1 MLRVALAAS
10 LWLGFVSL
18 SQTAELRE
26 PVHPRRNVDEFSPTL
41 ARFLRFTIHNTNMGE
56 PGIDELEIYGPG
68 NPQRNLG
75 LAANGARA
83 TSSGSLAGYRIHQ
96 LDGVNDGQY
105 GNGHCWIAD
114 RRENAWVQ
122 IELPTNT
129 LIQKVIW
136 SRDREGKFIDRVPT
150 HYAIEA
156 KNERGEWLRVAS
168 SDDRKPRSTNA
179 VLGLSPVARQFVN
192 GFAPASTALS
202 PESERS
208 SSEYTIDSWQTSDGL
223 PANTVTAIAQ
233 TTNGYLWIG
242 TLNGLARFD
251 GICFK
256 NFNKPEGL
264 PNSRV
269 LCLLLDHSGA
279 LWIGTDGGLARFA
292 QEKFRTFTTRDGLPN
307 ESVSSLAEDDRHRIW
322 VGTAEGL
329 ACFQDDKFQRDPSQV
344 PRQRVRFSRLLSEKD
359 RLWATE
365 NGGVFIVENGRVNQP
380 DITGEPSRFSSMF
393 ALHRGPAGK
402 LWFGGANHYLSCLSN
417 DVLIVYPEQRGQL
430 LDSIWE
436 ILETRTGDVW
446 VGTASGGLRRLRDG
460 RFTSLTTQEGLSDN
474 SIRCLFEDREDN
486 LWVGTIGG
494 GLNRIKPKR
503 VTTYTTRDGLSHNV
517 IMSLAEDK
525 EGTLWIGS
533 NCGGLNTRRNGT
545 IQPFTTT
552 GLLDNECIWSLLSAG
567 DGSVWVGTWGGGL
580 YRVRG
585 YDVSQFPFPR
595 PAQDQPVVAICEDLE
610 GDLWFGTYGGGVRYF
625 KDGTVT
631 TLGTNSGLAANFITA
646 IEPDSS
652 GEIWIGTAG
661 AGLNRIDCGPA
672 KEAVK
677 PALFTRQHGLP
688 NEFIRTIRCDSL
700 GVTWVGT
707 DGGLGRFAEGKFAAF
722 GKSQGLPNEVI
733 SQILEDDRGNL
744 WLGSNRGI
752 FSVARRELEQVAAGQ
767 RATVDAVT
775 YGRADGMESAQCTGG
790 FHPAGLRTKDG
801 KLWFSTVK
809 GLVMVDP
816 NRIQSNPLP
825 PTVLIEEVRLEPS
838 AGAPV
843 TPVTDPNT
851 LQKLSHRTGRL
862 EFRFT
867 ATSLLAA
874 ERNRFRHRL
883 EGLERQW
890 VEDDNQRVAAYY
902 QLPPGKYRF
911 HVSACNA
918 DGVWNELGASL
929 NLRVLPPFWQ
939 TWWFTALGGLAVIGG
954 GGSTVRYWSVRRLRH
969 KLAALE
975 QQHAL
980 EKERARIARDIHDE
994 LGANLT
1000 RITLLTELGQ
1010 KHQARP
1016 EEVAADLTKIS
1027 ATAREA
1033 VRAMDAIVW
1042 AVNPRNDSLD
1052 HFANYVSL
1060 FAEDFLR
1067 LTPIRCRLDIPA
1079 NLPERFL
1086 STEARHE
1093 LFLAVKEALNNVVRH
1108 SRADEVWLRMRC
1120 DAAELQITVED
1131 NGKGLPQ
1138 AQALAA
1144 GKDQGHDG
1152 LLNIQNRVKKLGGT
1166 VVFQSG
1172 PARGTRLLIKVP
1184 MKASTGSAPS
1194 RSASQ
1199 FVEPGSSAPP
1209 EGA

>member
-1 MLRVALAAS
+1 MSRVAFAAF
-10 LWLGFVSL
+10 LWLGLVSL
-18 SQTAELRE
+18 SQAAELRE
-26 PVHPRRNVDEFSPTL
+26 PVHPRHNVDEFSPTL
-41 ARFLRFTIHNTNMGE
+41 TRFLRFTIHNTNRGE

-68 NPQRNLG
+68 NPQRNIA

-83 TSSGSLAGYRIHQ
+83 TSSGSLAGFRIHQ

-114 RRENAWVQ
+114 RRENAWVE

-129 LIQKVIW
+129 IIQKVVW

-150 HYAIEA
+150 HYTIEA
-156 KNERGEWLRVAS
+156 KNEHGEWLRLAS
-168 SDDRKPRSTNA
+168 SEDRKPRSTNA
-179 VLGLSPVARQFVN
+179 VLGGLSPVARQFVN

-202 PESERS
+202 LESERS

-223 PANTVTAIAQ
+223 PANTITAIAQ
-233 TTNGYLWIG
+233 TPDGYLWLG

-251 GICFK
+251 GIRFQT
-256 NFNKPEGL
+256 FNKPEGL
-264 PNSRV
+264 PNNRV
-269 LCLLLDHSGA
+269 LCLVVDHAGA
-279 LWIGTDGGLARFA
+279 LWIGTDGGGIARFWNRA
-292 QEKFRTFTTRDGLPN
+292 FTTFTTKQGLAN
-307 ESVSSLAEDDRHRIW
+307 DSVQAVAEDDQGRLWI
-322 VGTAEGL
+322 GTAKGL
-329 ACFQDDKFQRDPSQV
+329 SCLYQGNFQRNPSIV
-344 PRQRVRFSRLLSEKD
+344 PENALRFSRLLTHKD
-359 RLWATE
+359 RLWASD
-365 NGGVFIVENGRVNQP
+365 NGGIFILQNGHIERP
-380 DITGEPSRFSSMF
+380 DIPGEPSRFSSMF
-393 ALHRGPAGK
+393 ALHRGPSGR
-402 LWFGGANHYLSCLSN
+402 LWLGGANHYLSSLSN
-417 DVLIVYPEQRGQL
+417 DIVTVYPEQSGQL
-430 LDSIWE
+430 LDNIWE
-436 ILETRTGDVW
+436 LLESRSGDVW

-460 RFTSLTTQEGLSDN
+460 RFTSITTQEGLSDN
-474 SIRCLFEDREDN
+474 SVRCLFEDRESN

-494 GLNRIKPKR
+494 GLNRIKAKR

-517 IMSLAEDK
+517 IMSLAEDT

-580 YRVRG
+580 YRVRRN
-585 YDVSQFPFPR
+585 DVSQFAFPR
-595 PAQDQPVVAICEDLE
+595 SAQDEPVVAMCEDIE
-610 GDLWFGTYGGGVRYF
+610 GDLWFGTYGGGVTYL
-625 KDGTVT
+625 KDGIVT
-631 TLGTNSGLAANFITA
+631 TFATNSGLAANFITA
-646 IEPDSS
+646 LEPTLS

-661 AGLNRIDCGPA
+661 AGLNRIDCDSTHAPA
-672 KEAVK
+672 K

-688 NEFIRTIRCDSL
+688 NEFIRTIRCDSS

-707 DGGLGRFAEGKFAAF
+707 DGGLARFADGKFVAF

-733 SQILEDDRGNL
+733 SQIVDDDRGNL

-752 FSVARRELEQVAAGQ
+752 FCVGKKELEQVAAGQ
-767 RATVDAVT
+767 RATVNPVT

-816 NRIQSNPLP
+816 NRIQPNRLP
-825 PTVLIEEVRLEPS
+825 PSVLIEEVRLEPT
-838 AGAPV
+838 AGAQA
-843 TPVTDPNT
+843 TPVTDPGT

-867 ATSLLAA
+867 ATSLVAA

-890 VEDDNQRVAAYY
+890 VEDENQRVAAYY

-918 DGVWNELGASL
+918 DGVWNELGATLS
-929 NLRVLPPFWQ
+929 LRVLPPFWQ

-954 GGSTVRYWSVRRLRH
+954 GGSTVRYWSVRRLRD

-1079 NLPERFL
+1079 DLPERFL

-1108 SRADEVWLRMRC
+1108 SGADEVWLRMRC
-1120 DAAELQITVED
+1120 DAAELQINVED

-1144 GKDQGHDG
+1144 RKDQGHDG

-1166 VVFQSG
+1166 AVFQTG
-1172 PARGTRLLIKVP
+1172 AARGTRLLIKVP
-1184 MKASTGSAPS
+1184 MNPSTSPDALGNL
-1194 RSASQ
+1194 
-1199 FVEPGSSAPP
+1199 SSNPP